1 MVGLKFGLCVIA
13 KFRKLRGT
21 RDNGWLCGRGGN
33 CGAVGVVS
41 TLLCSSSYVFCL
53 VAIFVLYSFICAS
66 RSILLID
73 DEKMP
78 KHPANKIRATLVW
91 RFTCVCIAHAL

>member
-1 MVGLKFGLCVIA
+1 MA

-41 TLLCSSSYVFCL
+41 TLLCSSSYVFCQ
-53 VAIFVLYSFICAS
+53 
-66 RSILLID
+66 
-73 DEKMP
+73 
-78 KHPANKIRATLVW
+78 
-91 RFTCVCIAHAL
+91 